1 MTDSSGPGEL
11 TYWIIGA
18 SSGIGAAV
26 VDRLVAEGHRVAISS
41 RRQAAL
47 DERAARDP
55 EHICAVAAD
64 VTDPASL
71 QAARNA
77 IGERWGV
84 PDSVVINAGDYEPM
98 GLNAFE
104 PALFE
109 RLMRINFLGAV
120 NTIDVVRG
128 DFLRRGSGEIVLTAS
143 VAGYRGLPYAAPYGA
158 SKAAMINLAES
169 LHPEFARHGVAIRV
183 INPGF
188 VRTALTDKNDF
199 PMPGRIEPEEAGRLI
214 AKGLAGRG
222 FEILAPRGFGYVMKT
237 LRLLPY
243 RLYFAVSRRMLRDP
257 AGKNGS

>member
-1 MTDSSGPGEL
+1 MTDRHAGQGR
-11 TYWIIGA
+11 TYWLIGA

-26 VDRLVAEGHRVAISS
+26 VDRLVADGHRVVISS

-47 DERAARDP
+47 DERAARAP
-55 EHICAVAAD
+55 ERLLAVSAD
-64 VTDPASL
+64 VTDPDSL
-71 QAARNA
+71 QSAWEA
-77 IGERWGV
+77 IRAHWGV

-98 GLNAFE
+98 GLDTFD

-109 RLMRINFLGAV
+109 RLMRINFFGAV
-120 NTIDVVRG
+120 NAIDVVR
-128 DFLRRGSGEIVLTAS
+128 DDLMHRGAGEIVLTAS

-169 LHPEFARHGVAIRV
+169 LRPEFARHGVAIRV

-188 VRTALTDKNDF
+188 VRTKLTDKNDF

-214 AKGLAGRG
+214 AKGLAGRR
-222 FEILAPRGFGYVMKT
+222 FEILAPRGFGYVMKL

-243 RLYFAVSRRMLRDP
+243 RLYFAITRRMLRDP
-257 AGKNGS
+257 EGGKSS